1 MADWYRAN
9 ASQFPSD
16 VQANLRESSRYA
28 LESAYIGLLSPL
40 WAATATIWETGMVE
54 VIVSS
59 AVTNQVPEVTEHHIS
74 GAEQLPPILD
84 GLLQLFTDETAE
96 G

>member
-1 MADWYRAN
+1 
-9 ASQFPSD
+9 
-16 VQANLRESSRYA
+16 
-28 LESAYIGLLSPL
+28 
-40 WAATATIWETGMVE
+40 MVE